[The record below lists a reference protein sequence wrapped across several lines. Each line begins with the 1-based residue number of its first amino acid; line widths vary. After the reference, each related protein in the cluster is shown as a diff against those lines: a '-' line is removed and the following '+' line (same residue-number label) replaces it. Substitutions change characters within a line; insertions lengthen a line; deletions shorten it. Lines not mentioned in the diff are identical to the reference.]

1 MSKQM
6 QAVRLHGPGDVR
18 VESVEA
24 PSASENGQARLRM
37 RSVGICGSD
46 LHHYREGSTGDN
58 APEGPLVL
66 GHEIAAEVP
75 PESAEALGLD
85 PGTLVAVDPAH
96 PCGACEWCGRGHQ
109 NLCPHVEFKGV
120 ESHRGGLAEYVTAY
134 PDDII
139 PVPEDF
145 SADAA
150 ALLEPLGVAIHA
162 LDLAGLQPMDTV
174 AVLGAGPIG
183 LLCAQTAQVAGAGA
197 CYVIDPLSHR
207 TEAAA
212 ELGADAV
219 APTHDV
225 VMEWT
230 EGRGVDVVLEATN
243 DPGGLQDALDI
254 VRIGGRAVLVGIPE
268 GNEYRLTASSARRRG
283 VTVQWSRRMGHVYP
297 RAIRM
302 VQSNRVAVDPLVTH
316 RFPLEDGPEALAL
329 QSRYEDSIIK
339 AAVYQEPAS
348 YSPSRGAKNRSVS
361 S

>member
-1 MSKQM
+1 MGKQM
-6 QAVRLHGPGDVR
+6 QAVRLYGPSDVR

-24 PSASENGQARLRM
+24 PSASGNGRVRLRM

-58 APEGPLVL
+58 VPEDPLVL

-75 PESAEALGLD
+75 PESADALGLA

-96 PCGACEWCGRGHQ
+96 PCGACEWCERGHQ

-139 PVPEDF
+139 PVPEGF

-162 LDLAGLQPMDTV
+162 LDLADLQPMDTV

-183 LLCAQTAQVAGAGA
+183 LLCAQIAQVAGAGA
-197 CYVIDPLSHR
+197 CYVVDPLSYR

-212 ELGADAV
+212 KLGADAV
-219 APTHDV
+219 ATNHDAIRG
-225 VMEWT
+225 WT

-243 DPGGLQDALDI
+243 DPGGLQDALD
-254 VRIGGRAVLVGIPE
+254 VARIGGRAVLVGIPK
-268 GNEYRLTASSARRRG
+268 GNEYTLTASSARRRG
-283 VTVQWSRRMGHVYP
+283 VTVKWSRRMGRVYS
-297 RAIRM
+297 RAVRM
-302 VQSNRVAVDPLVTH
+302 VQSNRVAVEPLVTH
-316 RFPLEDGPEALAL
+316 RVSLGDAPEALAL
-329 QSRYEDSIIK
+329 QSRYEDDIIK

-348 YSPSRGAKNRSVS
+348 
-361 S
+361 